1 MTCRPTLPESRLFTG
16 GSYTF
21 LIGRATMVGDP
32 MPGGWEETKLGDG
45 TTAYVNHEL
54 KSFARERP
62 SPTASQAQPPP
73 ASVPSPGGS
82 DSATEERLVQMRGN
96 LERLQEEKKLL
107 ERATDE
113 GGIGL
118 QLGLCAAGSR

>member
-1 MTCRPTLPESRLFTG
+1 MT
-16 GSYTF
+16 
-21 LIGRATMVGDP
+21 GDGADSFSFFCH
-32 MPGGWEETKLGDG
+32 MISDALVGGWEEVKLEDG

-62 SPTASQAQPPP
+62 SPTASQTQPRP
-73 ASVPSPGGS
+73 ASVPSPGGE
-82 DSATEERLVQMRGN
+82 DSATEERLVQMCDK

-107 ERATDE
+107 ERAADE

-118 QLGLCAAGSR
+118 QLGLYAAGSR